1 MRSSSIPSNPAW
13 DRLLYVVAETGRR
26 NVASFAR
33 SIGLR
38 SPASLYT
45 IRKKGAIGK
54 LQAHRINRAFPRF
67 SVSWLMGADGEGPGY
82 IGGASV
88 VSVNGNPII
97 SLPVYINLGT
107 YELSTRPIP
116 DSVIYLSQSLS
127 NHGTFASFY
136 NSDALSPKLQRGALL
151 LLRPCDPSEI
161 IFDCLYYVVTAY
173 SRSYRIIKRG
183 KDKNHLFL
191 TSCRSEIYPDKQ
203 LAVDCIHELYLIC
216 AVFNL
221 TYPID

>member
-1 MRSSSIPSNPAW
+1 M
-13 DRLLYVVAETGRR
+13 
-26 NVASFAR
+26 
-33 SIGLR
+33 
-38 SPASLYT
+38 
-45 IRKKGAIGK
+45 
-54 LQAHRINRAFPRF
+54 QANRINRAFPRF

-82 IGGASV
+82 VGGASV

-97 SLPVYINLGT
+97 SLPVYINLSLV
-107 YELSTRPIP
+107 ELAVRPVP

-127 NHGTFASFY
+127 NNGTFASFY

-151 LLRPCDPSEI
+151 LLRPCAVSDI
-161 IFDCLYYVVTAY
+161 IWDCLYYVVTAY

-183 KDKNHLFL
+183 KDKNHVFL
-191 TSCRSEIYPDKQ
+191 TSCRPEIYPDKQ
-203 LAVDCIHELYLIC
+203 LALDGIRELYLIC